1 MAAELGTAEAPA
13 LRVSR
18 VGKRPVEI
26 PSGVKVD
33 CVGQK
38 LTAQGPKGTLTLDV
52 HSSVVVQA
60 TSGQVSLAPRDGSVE
75 SYAQYQ
81 GLTRALVRNIL
92 EGVSKGYSQ
101 ALDLIGTGY
110 RAEVKG
116 QDLTLSLGY
125 SHQIAFPLPDGVKA
139 RVEIL
144 DVGGTKKPR
153 LHLESHNK
161 ELLGQV
167 AARIRSFRAPE
178 PYKGKGVRYVDEKVR
193 EKAGKAGGKGG
204 KK

>member
-1 MAAELGTAEAPA
+1 MTEAQSEET

-18 VGKRPVEI
+18 VGKRPVVV
-26 PSGVKVD
+26 PAGVTVD
-33 CVGQK
+33 IKDGK
-38 LTAQGPKGTLTLDV
+38 LIAKGPKGQMERQLHAAIEVKKEGDSIVLSPAKDQDSA
-52 HSSVVVQA
+52 HF
-60 TSGQVSLAPRDGSVE
+60 
-75 SYAQYQ
+75 AQFQ
-81 GLTRALVRNIL
+81 GLTRALIGNAI
-92 EGVSKGYSQ
+92 EGVSKGFTR

-110 RAEVKG
+110 KADLKG
-116 QDLTLSLGY
+116 QDLTLSLGL
-125 SHQIAFPLPDGVKA
+125 SHPVHFKLPTAIKA

-153 LHLESHNK
+153 LHLESHDK

-167 AARIRSFRAPE
+167 AARIRSFRPPE

-193 EKAGKAGGKGG
+193 EKAGKGG